1 MSERRT
7 CTIIAADR
15 KMVRYRL
22 RRPTDVELR
31 ARLRDLVSSRRRFG
45 YLRLFILLR
54 REGQPSGINRIYR
67 LYREEDLAMRRRGAK
82 PWEHAHRSS
91 S

>member
-1 MSERRT
+1 MSS
-7 CTIIAADR
+7 CVPGCAISLAA
-15 KMVRYRL
+15 
-22 RRPTDVELR
+22 
-31 ARLRDLVSSRRRFG
+31 ARRFG

-54 REGQPSGINRIYR
+54 REGEPSGINRIYR
-67 LYREEDLAMRRRGAK
+67 LYREEDLAMRRRRRGAK